1 MKKVRLF
8 GYYQIT
14 IKTFSDVVTKK
25 KQKYIWNQKKQRF
38 YLLYRNDV
46 KMNFK
51 IHGRFINLRSYLVHI
66 FGPYRS
72 ILWHLKET
80 QEVDQL
86 KLRKSYPT
94 THILYVTYTVYT
106 VCNVHKLFQQGKK
119 YHKVPNQG
127 LNHANQP
134 VQTMIKPYLV
144 IILVEVALA
153 PY

>member
-1 MKKVRLF
+1 MSYQKSRNTFGIRKKH
-8 GYYQIT
+8 
-14 IKTFSDVVTKK
+14 
-25 KQKYIWNQKKQRF
+25 RF

-72 ILWHLKET
+72 ILWHLKEA

-106 VCNVHKLFQQGKK
+106 VCNVHKLFQQRKK
-119 YHKVPNQG
+119 YHKVPNQE
-127 LNHANQP
+127 LNHP
-134 VQTMIKPYLV
+134 KKPFQTMIKPYLV
-144 IILVEVALA
+144 IILVEVAFQSSDLA
-153 PY
+153 VLSFLWSVASVISL

>member
-1 MKKVRLF
+1 
-8 GYYQIT
+8 
-14 IKTFSDVVTKK
+14 
-25 KQKYIWNQKKQRF
+25 
-38 YLLYRNDV
+38 
-46 KMNFK
+46 MNFK

-127 LNHANQP
+127 LNHPNQAF
-134 VQTMIKPYLV
+134 QTMIKPYLV
-144 IILVEVALA
+144 IILVEVAFQSSDLA
-153 PY
+153 VLLFSLVSCICYFSVINICVLTILLVPLTI